1 MGGAICIVDSPSS
14 SISSIVVVSSVVDE
28 DEDELVMGLRDVR
41 VRCCVGEDIEGV
53 ETVFCQSGPIGQTV
67 GIIGPENELNY

>member
-14 SISSIVVVSSVVDE
+14 STSSVVLASSVVDE

-41 VRCCVGEDIEGV
+41 VRCCVDEGIEEV
-53 ETVFCQSGPIGQTV
+53 ETVFCQSGAIGQTV
-67 GIIGPENELNY
+67 GTIGPRK